1 MSSVRY
7 ESNEGVATITLD
19 DGKVNALSF
28 ELLADVQG
36 ALDQALADECAVIL
50 TGREGRFSGG
60 FDLPTLTAG
69 GDSTRNLL
77 RAGFELSYRLLS
89 FPFPVVIACTGHAYA
104 MGSFLL
110 LSGDYRFGV
119 ADGGHR
125 ITANEVAIGMTMP
138 RGAIEVCR
146 QRLRK
151 SAFDRAVIC
160 AEVFSHESAIK
171 AGFLD
176 AVVPADELAA
186 AALAKATEMR
196 GLNMRAHAETKARC
210 REDML
215 VRLRTA
221 IEADDQELAG
231 L

>member
-1 MSSVRY
+1 MSSVSY
-7 ESNEGVATITLD
+7 EHSEGVATITLD

-36 ALDQALADECAVIL
+36 ALDQALADEAAVVL

-60 FDLPTLTAG
+60 FDLPTLTSG
-69 GDSTRNLL
+69 GDNTRNLL

-89 FPFPVVIACTGHAYA
+89 FSFPVVIACSGHAYA

-110 LSGDYRFGV
+110 LSGDYRLGI
-119 ADGGHR
+119 AGGGHR

-138 RGAIEVCR
+138 RGAIEVSR
-146 QRLRK
+146 QRLTRA
-151 SAFDRAVIC
+151 AFDRAVIL
-160 AEVFSHESAIK
+160 AEVFSHDAAVD

-176 AVVPADELAA
+176 AVVPADELLTAA
-186 AALAKATEMR
+186 SAKATELR

-210 REDML
+210 RADML
-215 VRLRTA
+215 ESLRAA